1 MTPSQVATEVA
12 LHRFDQLWLKRQI
25 GDNTYLRSLVIA
37 GVAPH
42 EAAARLILLR
52 MNHGRD

>member
-1 MTPSQVATEVA
+1 MDTVAELV
-12 LHRFDQLWLKRQI
+12 LHRFDQLWRKGQI

-42 EAAARLILLR
+42 EAATRLTLLR
-52 MNHGRD
+52 MGHDKD